1 MYSSLLSISPP
12 ILPLSLLRFALHH
25 DGSKVIAGLLV
36 VRSMGSIAVRPLNRI
51 DIGLIRWTTRYS
63 VKTHVLRLPATAE
76 GGFLRNILHI
86 YKVNDLSFGSSD
98 QGIASRILRPTIRMK
113 GSVESISNSG
123 CDGRWWDQRQPV
135 LDCKRER
142 GPRDEKEV
150 NEVIPIRGQIAAS
163 SKNHSSHF
171 YSHPSL
177 NQPPNELGTGR
188 PDK

>member
-51 DIGLIRWTTRYS
+51 EIGLIRWTTRYS

-142 GPRDEKEV
+142 ATWWERGKWSNSDPRSNRSFQQKSFV
-150 NEVIPIRGQIAAS
+150 TLLLTSQFKPATKWIGNW
-163 SKNHSSHF
+163 
-171 YSHPSL
+171 
-177 NQPPNELGTGR
+177 
-188 PDK
+188 